1 MNTQDRDLAR
11 SYAEAFFAAAFE
23 RWLQVLTDAAAA
35 LAKDA
40 RLAERAQ
47 AGQMDF
53 DARKAV
59 IDNVLSGDVDLLA
72 RNLLYSLAQR
82 GDLGLLPEIVTAL
95 QVRMARAGEAKTP
108 VEVVSALPLTEAERA
123 ALAAKLADQYGA
135 GLEFAYRV
143 DPAIL
148 GGLVI
153 RVGDKLI
160 DGSVASKL
168 AAMKQ
173 ALGVTTVEK

>member
-11 SYAEAFFAAAFE
+11 SYAEAFVAAAFE
-23 RWLQVLTDAAAA
+23 RWLAVLADAAGAFARDERLTD
-35 LAKDA
+35 
-40 RLAERAQ
+40 RGQ

-53 DARKAV
+53 STRKALV
-59 IDNVLSGDVDLLA
+59 DNILPGDVDLPV
-72 RNLLYSLAQR
+72 RNLLYSMAQR
-82 GDLGLLPEIVTAL
+82 GDLGLVNEVIAAL
-95 QVRMARAGEAKTP
+95 QARMTRADEVKTP
-108 VEVVSALPLTEAERA
+108 VEVVSALPLTDAEQA
-123 ALAAKLADQYGA
+123 ALVAELADQYGA
-135 GLEFAYRV
+135 GLAFEYRV

-148 GGLVI
+148 GGLIV

-173 ALGVTTVEK
+173 ALGVTSET

>member
-23 RWLQVLTDAAAA
+23 RWLHVLTDAAAA
-35 LAKDA
+35 LARDE
-40 RLAERAQ
+40 RLTDRAQ

-53 DARKAV
+53 DARKAL
-59 IDNVLSGDVDLLA
+59 IDGVLPGDVDLLA

-82 GDLGLLPEIVTAL
+82 GDLDALPEIIAAL

-123 ALAAKLADQYGA
+123 ALAAKLASQYGA
-135 GLEFAYRV
+135 GLDFEYRV

-173 ALGVTTVEK
+173 ALGVTGN

>member
-23 RWLQVLTDAAAA
+23 RWLLVLTDAAAA

-40 RLAERAQ
+40 RLTGRAQ

-59 IDNVLSGDVDLLA
+59 IDSVLPGDADLLA

-82 GDLGLLPEIVTAL
+82 GDLDALPEIIAAL

-108 VEVVSALPLTEAERA
+108 VEVVSALPLTEDERA
-123 ALAAKLADQYGA
+123 ALAARLASQYGA
-135 GLEFAYRV
+135 GLDFAYRV

-173 ALGVTTVEK
+173 ALGVTGD